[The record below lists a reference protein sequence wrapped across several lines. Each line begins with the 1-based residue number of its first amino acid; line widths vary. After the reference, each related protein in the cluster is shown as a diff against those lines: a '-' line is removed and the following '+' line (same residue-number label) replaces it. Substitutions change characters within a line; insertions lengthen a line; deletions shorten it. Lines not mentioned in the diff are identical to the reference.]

1 MSTGKDTYQSSPS
14 FLFSDCRGGAGAAAL
29 CVGNGDA
36 AADPGD
42 PDTLLGDTADQPG
55 HGTALPP

>member
-1 MSTGKDTYQSSPS
+1 MSTGKGTYQSSPS